1 MFIDEFFE
9 KEFRRV
15 GYGGFD
21 IKKIFF
27 GIKVII
33 FVVNFGYVIGRGGRR
48 IREFMRIF
56 EKQFGFENLQIEV
69 EEIKNFYFN
78 VKVQVVRFVQVFER
92 GIYFR
97 RVVYFVIRVIMRN
110 GVCGVE
116 IRFSGKFIGERVKS
130 VRFYQ
135 GYFVKVGNLVEI
147 FVSRGYVQVQFKFGV
162 IGVKVFIMLFDV
174 KFLDEIEIKEIVE
187 EEVSVNEVQ

>member
-1 MFIDEFFE
+1 MRFLVIERYFIKEGVKEMFIDEFFE

-56 EKQFGFENLQIEV
+56 EK
-69 EEIKNFYFN
+69 
-78 VKVQVVRFVQVFER
+78 
-92 GIYFR
+92 
-97 RVVYFVIRVIMRN
+97 
-110 GVCGVE
+110 
-116 IRFSGKFIGERVKS
+116 
-130 VRFYQ
+130 
-135 GYFVKVGNLVEI
+135 
-147 FVSRGYVQVQFKFGV
+147 
-162 IGVKVFIMLFDV
+162 
-174 KFLDEIEIKEIVE
+174 
-187 EEVSVNEVQ
+187 